1 MVCDNCKEICA
12 RFSSDFCLICARF
25 SSDFL
30 YGSATFSSDFLLQR
44 ENNYTKDNDF
54 DAFLLIKTENL
65 MRQKTL

>member
-12 RFSSDFCLICARF
+12 RFSSDFLYGSATFSSDFCLICARF

-44 ENNYTKDNDF
+44 
-54 DAFLLIKTENL
+54 
-65 MRQKTL
+65 

>member
-12 RFSSDFCLICARF
+12 RFSSDFLYSSATF

-44 ENNYTKDNDF
+44 
-54 DAFLLIKTENL
+54 
-65 MRQKTL
+65 